1 MKSYVH
7 WPIEAARALST
18 HAPPFVRKGISPVF
32 RSHFP
37 LFLAML
43 LVGLMPAGVGLAQ
56 QAPAPVPPAGPS
68 GPVTRFP
75 TRFTVVD
82 APEQFEQVLMVID
95 FEPGSWTP
103 PHMPG
108 GNVYNTVID
117 GAISTRPMGS
127 TSITTY
133 EAGGTFVAPAGEYVE
148 VGNSGGV
155 SARMISTTVLPKH
168 TTLFTF
174 ADVNGVSPPPPSIVG
189 QAVIDVDRPSRVFE
203 LMQMLVEFEP
213 GMRTAT
219 HMHGGYDL
227 SMVATGAV
235 ALERRGEVKSF
246 TLGQAFVNTPGLFHT
261 VGNVSEDSA
270 QVAVTFLVPTGAT
283 LTSIQP
289 VDTPL
294 LAAPGLAD

>member
-1 MKSYVH
+1 
-7 WPIEAARALST
+7 L
-18 HAPPFVRKGISPVF
+18 PVF
-32 RSHFP
+32 RHRFP

-56 QAPAPVPPAGPS
+56 QAPAPVPAAGPP

-75 TRFTVVD
+75 TRFTIAD
-82 APEQFEQVLMVID
+82 APDQFEQVLMVID

-108 GNVYNTVID
+108 GNVYNTVIE
-117 GAISTRPMGS
+117 GAISSRPMGS
-127 TSITTY
+127 TSATTY

-155 SARMISTTVLPKH
+155 NARMISTTVLPKH

-174 ADVNGVSPPPPSIVG
+174 ADVNGTPPPGPTIVG

-203 LMQMLVEFEP
+203 LMEMLVEFEP
-213 GMRTAT
+213 GMWTAT
-219 HMHGGYDL
+219 HMHGAYDL
-227 SMVATGAV
+227 SMVATGA
-235 ALERRGEVKSF
+235 ATLERRGEVTSF
-246 TLGQAFVNTPGLFHT
+246 TPGEAFVNTPGLFHK
-261 VGNVSEDSA
+261 VGNESEGST

-283 LTSIQP
+283 VTTVQP
-289 VDTPL
+289 ADTPL

>member
-1 MKSYVH
+1 
-7 WPIEAARALST
+7 
-18 HAPPFVRKGISPVF
+18 
-32 RSHFP
+32 
-37 LFLAML
+37 ML
-43 LVGLMPAGVGLAQ
+43 LVALTPASVGLAQ

-75 TRFTVVD
+75 ARFTIAD
-82 APEQFEQVLMVID
+82 APDQFEQVLLVID

-108 GNVYNTVID
+108 GSVYNTVID
-117 GAISTRPMGS
+117 GAISIRPMGS
-127 TSITTY
+127 TSVTSY

-168 TTLFTF
+168 TTLFTY
-174 ADVNGVSPPPPSIVG
+174 ADVNGVPPPTPSIVG

-227 SMVATGAV
+227 SMVASGAV
-235 ALERRGEVKSF
+235 ELERRGEVQSF
-246 TLGQAFVNTPGLFHT
+246 TSGQAFVNTPGLFHT
-261 VGNVSEDSA
+261 VGNESKGST
-270 QVAVTFLVPTGAT
+270 QMAVTFLVPTGAT
-283 LTSIQP
+283 LTTIQP
-289 VDTPL
+289 VDTPV